1 MAFDQFR
8 GRLLS
13 FNTAS
18 QETEICV
25 SQLHRLIAAGHIA
38 ATKLGYKMTR
48 IDGDSLA
55 DFLTKRLTEPRPPR
69 GKYAKAKTSE
79 LAGQA

>member
-13 FNTAS
+13 PTTAAR
-18 QETEICV
+18 ETEICV
-25 SQLHRLIAAGHIA
+25 SQLYRWISSGYIT

-55 DFLTKRLTEPRPPR
+55 DFLTSRMDEPRPPR
-69 GKYAKAKTSE
+69 GKYAKAKIGE